1 MHGKASALRDRY
13 EKLYCQ
19 IRDSVIAQVQGQAE
33 KGLEVANGLI
43 EQVMG
48 IAKDKLRLDR
58 IVKGKMEELEGHRG
72 DTHSKEHLKS
82 LRISI
87 CLPLSDLN
95 DTLTTTKAKL

>member
-1 MHGKASALRDRY
+1 M
-13 EKLYCQ
+13 
-19 IRDSVIAQVQGQAE
+19 
-33 KGLEVANGLI
+33 ANGLI

-48 IAKDKLRLDR
+48 IAKDKLRIDR
-58 IVKGKMEELEGHRG
+58 IVKGKMEELKGHGG

-82 LRISI
+82 LKISI

>member
-1 MHGKASALRDRY
+1 MLRARY
-13 EKLYCQ
+13 ERMYCQ
-19 IRDSVIAQVQGQAE
+19 IRDAVICQVQSQAE
-33 KGLEVANGLI
+33 KGLGVANGLI

-48 IAKDKLRLDR
+48 IAKDKMRLDR

-72 DTHSKEHLKS
+72 DTHSREHLKS

-87 CLPLSDLN
+87 SLPLSDLS